1 MDKEH
6 RHDND
11 AHPEEVDFD
20 EAWDGFDLEE
30 EPGASRRRPTWMLQ
44 LVAVISLV
52 VFIGLS

>member
-30 EPGASRRRPTWMLQ
+30 EPGASRRRPT
-44 LVAVISLV
+44 
-52 VFIGLS
+52 